1 MMFAFLG
8 SLKRLFH
15 YVINWLSAMYTVG
28 MHILHW
34 ETNIY
39 GVSCIQDIMVVPV
52 LEPDTELLSVTFP
65 PGEEISLVVS
75 RE

>member
-1 MMFAFLG
+1 LDP
-8 SLKRLFH
+8 
-15 YVINWLSAMYTVG
+15 
-28 MHILHW
+28 

-65 PGEEISLVVS
+65 PGEISFFSRFQRVVNG
-75 RE
+75 

>member
-1 MMFAFLG
+1 M
-8 SLKRLFH
+8 LFH
-15 YVINWLSAMYTVG
+15 YAIKVTYVIYGCLQCR
-28 MHILHW
+28 